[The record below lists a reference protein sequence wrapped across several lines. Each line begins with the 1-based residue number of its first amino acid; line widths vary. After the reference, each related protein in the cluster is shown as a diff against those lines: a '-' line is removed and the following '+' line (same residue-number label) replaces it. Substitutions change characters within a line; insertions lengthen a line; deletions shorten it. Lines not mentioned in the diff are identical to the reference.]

1 MSKYTKPISII
12 QESTGYCGGC
22 GHGVIQRLIAESIEE
37 LGVQDKAINVV
48 DIACCFWSLDAL
60 NYDGIAGPHGRCAA
74 VAGAMKRIRPD
85 SAIFVYAG
93 DGASYGIGIAE
104 TMFAAVRDVPIT
116 MIVANNGT
124 FGMTGGQMSIATTL
138 LGEKATSA
146 PRGRTKEKHGEPQDF
161 LGLIAQM
168 NIQFA
173 ARGALYN
180 AREINKTKA
189 YIKKGFEN
197 QMNGSGFSIIEILS
211 PCPTN
216 WGMSAPAAQAKIE
229 SDYTQVFPLQVYKD
243 REVEHHG

>member
-1 MSKYTKPISII
+1 MNKYAKPISII
-12 QESTGYCGGC
+12 KESGYCGGC
-22 GHGVIQRLIAESIEE
+22 GHGVIQRMIAESIEE
-37 LGVQDKAINVV
+37 LDVQDKAVNVV

-74 VAGAMKRIRPD
+74 VAGAIKRVRPD
-85 SAIFVYAG
+85 SIIFVYAG

-104 TMFAAVRDVPIT
+104 TIFAAVRDIPIT

-146 PRGRTKEKHGEPQDF
+146 PMGRTREKHGEPQDF
-161 LGLIAQM
+161 LNLLSQI
-168 NIQFA
+168 NIRFA

-180 AREINKTKA
+180 AKEINKTKA
-189 YIKKGFEN
+189 LIKKGFEN
-197 QMNGSGFSIIEILS
+197 QLNNRGFSIIEVLS

-216 WGMSAPAAQAKIE
+216 WGLSAVAAQAKIE
-229 SDYTQVFPLQVYKD
+229 TDYTKVFPLKIYKD